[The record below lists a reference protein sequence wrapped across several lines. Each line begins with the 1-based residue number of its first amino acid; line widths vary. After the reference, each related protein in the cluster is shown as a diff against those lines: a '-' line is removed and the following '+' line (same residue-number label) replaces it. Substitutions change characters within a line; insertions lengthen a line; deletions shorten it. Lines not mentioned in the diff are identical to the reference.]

1 MNRSI
6 LTYSAIPSTV
16 VSNIVLLEGHFN
28 YTVKQNLTF
37 DDFLKSQNTDASID
51 FLLVGLDNDVDA
63 RKLYQAARDG
73 HIKHPVIV
81 VGEQAFINI
90 GKKDAGYQSLLFEV
104 SFESYSID
112 LFLNKVR
119 HIMQILKRQEHINAA
134 YMRIRVNYIISRP
147 ICDQDIFLKISEEKY
162 VKIFHKNTQLTPQDI
177 SKYLNK
183 NLEFLYVKSDDFLK
197 LAGQVIDRF
206 KKAITSQNRPKNIQV
221 QSKIIEHSTDMVSEM
236 IHNLGIS
243 KEVVTL
249 TQIALNESVNV
260 IESDP
265 GLYDLIYSIAKSG
278 SYVYEHSLLIS
289 YISCAIAKGLEWDSH
304 VTRVKLCLSA
314 FLHDIALNDDEIA
327 KAHDLNPRDTFSF
340 SEKQQADAH
349 IGKALELLK
358 SFKDVPQDVFAVIQN
373 HHEEIDGSGYP
384 RKMTHKNIPLLS
396 GLFIFSHEVVNK
408 LYSSGYDA
416 GMLPQF
422 MDELEERYNTS
433 SYKEFVKIL
442 RQNFDKKLIAA

>member
-1 MNRSI
+1 MSRI
-6 LTYSAIPSTV
+6 VLAYSSIPSTV
-16 VSNIVLLEGHFN
+16 VSNIVLLEGQFN
-28 YTVKQNLTF
+28 YQVKQNLTF
-37 DDFLKSQNTDASID
+37 EDFLKSQSNDPSID
-51 FLLVGLDNDVDA
+51 FLLVGIDNQTEA
-63 RKLYQAARDG
+63 IKIYQAASDG

-81 VGEQAFINI
+81 VGEQAFINH
-90 GKKDAGYQSLLFEV
+90 GKKNVGYQSLLFEV
-104 SFESYSID
+104 AFENYSIE

-134 YMRIRVNYIISRP
+134 YMKIRVNYIISRP
-147 ICDQDIFLKISEEKY
+147 ICDQDIFLKISDEKF
-162 VKIFHKNTQLTPQDI
+162 VKIFHRNTQLTPQDI

-183 NLEFLYVKSDDFLK
+183 NIEYLYVKSDDFLQ
-197 LAGQVIDRF
+197 LANQVIDRF

-221 QSKIIEHSTDMVSEM
+221 QGKIIEHSTDLVGEM

-249 TQIALNESVNV
+249 TQIALNESINV
-260 IESDP
+260 VEANP

-278 SYVYEHSLLIS
+278 NYVYEHSLLVS
-289 YISCAIAKGLEWDSH
+289 YIACAVAKGLEWDSH
-304 VTRVKLCLSA
+304 VTRVKICLSA
-314 FLHDIALNDDEIA
+314 FLHDIAINDDEIA
-327 KAHDLNPRDTFSF
+327 KAHDLNPRESLSF

-349 IGKALELLK
+349 ITKALELLK
-358 SFKDVPQDVFAVIQN
+358 NFKDVPQDVFAVIQN

-384 RKMTHKNIPLLS
+384 RKMTSKNLPLLS

-422 MDELEERYNTS
+422 MDELSERYNTS